1 MCGICGVMYGPGGV
15 DAAEPT
21 PSEAAAIMLRAMLR
35 RGRDAT
41 GVMYPGIGAGVVD
54 VVRVAEPA
62 DRVDVV
68 VPERVQWWVGHVRYA
83 TNGSPS
89 YAGNNHPIH
98 HGRIVGVHNGVL
110 HNHTEILADTGRADP
125 KASVDSEALFAAINA
140 AGARAGLERVRGSLA
155 AAWVHLGWPSR
166 QLYLARNAGR
176 PLWVGEASTG
186 STYFA
191 SEPEALKAL
200 GVSFTTCSPLKPGT
214 YLALVPG
221 GVKWTRRFQPAH
233 PARHASSRPRVPAP
247 ARVSR
252 ERPWFLQ
259 DDYEFPARSTS

>member
-41 GVMYPGIGAGVVD
+41 GVMYPGIGARCQLHHVLP
-54 VVRVAEPA
+54 AEA
-62 DRVDVV
+62 
-68 VPERVQWWVGHVRYA
+68 RY
-83 TNGSPS
+83 
-89 YAGNNHPIH
+89 
-98 HGRIVGVHNGVL
+98 
-110 HNHTEILADTGRADP
+110 
-125 KASVDSEALFAAINA
+125 
-140 AGARAGLERVRGSLA
+140 
-155 AAWVHLGWPSR
+155 
-166 QLYLARNAGR
+166 
-176 PLWVGEASTG
+176 
-186 STYFA
+186 
-191 SEPEALKAL
+191 
-200 GVSFTTCSPLKPGT
+200 
-214 YLALVPG
+214 VPG
-221 GVKWTRRFQPAH
+221 AGPGTRRFQPAH

>member
-1 MCGICGVMYGPGGV
+1 MYGPGGV
-15 DAAEPT
+15 NAATEPA

-41 GVMYPGIGAGVVD
+41 GWMYPGVEAGGVD

-62 DRVDVV
+62 DQVEVL
-68 VPERVQWWVGHVRYA
+68 VPERAQWWVGHVRFA
-83 TNGSPS
+83 TNGSPA
-89 YAGNNHPIH
+89 YAANNHPIH

-140 AGARAGLERVRGSLA
+140 SGARAGLERVRGSMA

-186 STYFA
+186 SCYFA

-200 GVSFTTCSPLKPGT
+200 GVSFATCYPLKPGT
-214 YLALVPG
+214 YVALVPG
-221 GVKWTRRFQPAH
+221 GIKWTKRFQSAPL
-233 PARHASSRPRVPAP
+233 ARHTSSRARVPAP
-247 ARVSR
+247 ARMSG
-252 ERPWFLQ
+252 ERAWFLQ
-259 DDYEFPARSTS
+259 DDYVFPARGTS